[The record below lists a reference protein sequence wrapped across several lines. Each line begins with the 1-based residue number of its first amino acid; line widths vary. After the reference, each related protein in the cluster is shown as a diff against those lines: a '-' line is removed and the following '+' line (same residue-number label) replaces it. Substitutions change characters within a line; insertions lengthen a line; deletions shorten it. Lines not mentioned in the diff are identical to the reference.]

1 MNKVKNFF
9 TAFALLFL
17 VLFSLLL
24 FAKYDF
30 RNGGLDYNSNTGEF
44 TILGDTYR
52 ISENFLKSTNEL
64 FDFNKTFM
72 GEALFLAVKNALV
85 FVFELCL
92 KVLGTI
98 FYLISFAI
106 NGGT

>member
-1 MNKVKNFF
+1 MNKVKNFL
-9 TAFALLFL
+9 TAFAILSL
-17 VLFSLLL
+17 VLLSLLL

-30 RNGGLDYNSNTGEF
+30 RNGGLDYNSGTGEF

-52 ISENFLKSTNEL
+52 ISRRFINSTKAL

-72 GEALFLAVKNALV
+72 GDTLFRAVKSVLIFAFDL
-85 FVFELCL
+85 FL
-92 KVLGTI
+92 KVLETV
-98 FYLISFAI
+98 FYLVSLAI